1 MTPWGSGPKATLP
14 GINQLRARTM
24 FSEPHAINQNHH
36 RSLSSRDS
44 KCILPGVLLQLIP
57 PPLPPTTPSVGC
69 LCHHRY
75 QSHHLCSKPNHR
87 CTHFMPFQLRDRLMN
102 ISRVARAQ
110 AAVDHHN
117 LLKRKT
123 KTPPSIRIRN
133 GMPTD

>member
-1 MTPWGSGPKATLP
+1 MGERTKGDFAGYQPATCSYDVFRTACNKSESSQVSIFKGFKMHFTRGSP
-14 GINQLRARTM
+14 
-24 FSEPHAINQNHH
+24 AIH
-36 RSLSSRDS
+36 
-44 KCILPGVLLQLIP
+44 P